1 MNSKESGAEIMQ
13 LVVERLAKAK
23 WIIGTSMARDD
34 AFWVNLTELGR
45 QKFDA
50 AADTLIRLAPEAFKS
65 GNLASLAAASIR
77 QPSTVEFLLMQGR
90 VMAALS
96 DLQPPN
102 FSSGESKAILGM
114 VQMFALEKGSGQN
127 PPGRS

>member
-1 MNSKESGAEIMQ
+1 MQ

-23 WIIGTSMARDD
+23 WITGTSMAAAD
-34 AFWVNLTELGR
+34 AFKIDCTELGL
-45 QKFDA
+45 QKFGA
-50 AADTLIRLAPEAFKS
+50 AADALIQLAPEVFQA
-65 GNLASLAAASIR
+65 GNLSSLAAASIK
-77 QPSTVEFLLMQGR
+77 QPSAVEFLLMQGR
-90 VMAALS
+90 VMTVLG

-102 FSSGESKAILGM
+102 FSPGEAKAILGM